1 MNNFVFHNPVKVYF
15 GKGQIAQIAKEIT
28 QDKHVMLTYGG
39 GSIFKNGVYDQ
50 VKQALKNH
58 RITEFGGIEPNPRY
72 ATLMKAV
79 EKVKSE
85 KIDFLLAVGGGSVAD
100 GTKFIAAASL
110 YAGDPWDFC
119 SKNVRIQQ
127 ALPIGVVLTL
137 PATGSEMNGNSVIT
151 HEELKEKR
159 AFSSPLVY
167 PVFSIMDP
175 ETTYSLPLKQV
186 SNGIIDTFVHT
197 TEQYLTYP
205 VQAPL
210 QDRFAESILRTLLD
224 EAPKVFHQ
232 PNDYDTR
239 ANLMWCSTMA
249 LNGIIGVGVPSD
261 WATHGIGH
269 MLTALHGLDHAVTLA
284 IVLPGVLQVMQ
295 AEKKEKLLQYAARV
309 WNITEGTE
317 DHRIDK
323 AIELTEEFFNNLGV
337 KTRLS
342 QYEIGPDTVDV
353 IVKRFSEPSPVR
365 MGERGSINPDKIR
378 EILISRL

>member
-1 MNNFVFHNPVKVYF
+1 M
-15 GKGQIAQIAKEIT
+15 
-28 QDKHVMLTYGG
+28 
-39 GSIFKNGVYDQ
+39 
-50 VKQALKNH
+50 
-58 RITEFGGIEPNPRY
+58 
-72 ATLMKAV
+72 
-79 EKVKSE
+79 
-85 KIDFLLAVGGGSVAD
+85 
-100 GTKFIAAASL
+100 
-110 YAGDPWDFC
+110 
-119 SKNVRIQQ
+119 
-127 ALPIGVVLTL
+127 
-137 PATGSEMNGNSVIT
+137 IT
-151 HEELKEKR
+151 HEELTEKR

-167 PVFSIMDP
+167 PVFSVMDP

-239 ANLMWCSTMA
+239 ANLMWSSTMA

-261 WATHGIGH
+261 WSTHGIGH
-269 MLTALHGLDHAVTLA
+269 MLTAMHGLDHAVTLA
-284 IVLPGVLQVMQ
+284 IVLPGVLQVMR

-317 DHRIDK
+317 NHRIDK

-342 QYEIGPDTVDV
+342 QYEIGPDTIDT

-365 MGERGSINPDKIR
+365 MGERGSINPERIR
-378 EILISRL
+378 EILTSRL

>member
-1 MNNFVFHNPVKVYF
+1 MNNFVFHNAVKVYF
-15 GKGQIAQIAKEIT
+15 GKGQIAQIAKEIP
-28 QDKHVMLTYGG
+28 QNKHVMLTYGG

-50 VKQALKNH
+50 VKQALKSH

-79 EKVKSE
+79 EIVKAE

-100 GTKFIAAASL
+100 GTKFIAAAAL
-110 YAGDPWDFC
+110 YDGDPWDFC
-119 SKNVRIQQ
+119 SKNVRIKQ

-151 HEELKEKR
+151 HEALTEKR

-167 PVFSIMDP
+167 PVFSVMDP
-175 ETTYSLPLKQV
+175 ETTYSLPIKQV
-186 SNGIIDTFVHT
+186 ANGIIDTFIHT

-205 VQAPL
+205 VQAHL

-284 IVLPGVLQVMQ
+284 IVLPGVLQVMR

>member
-15 GKGQIAQIAKEIT
+15 GKGQIAQIAKEIP

-50 VKQALKNH
+50 VKQALKSH

-79 EKVKSE
+79 EIVKAE

-119 SKNVRIQQ
+119 SKNVRIKQ

-151 HEELKEKR
+151 HEELTEKR

-167 PVFSIMDP
+167 PVFSVMDP

-239 ANLMWCSTMA
+239 ANLMWSSTMA

-261 WATHGIGH
+261 WSTHGIGH
-269 MLTALHGLDHAVTLA
+269 MLTAMHGLDHAVTLA
-284 IVLPGVLQVMQ
+284 IVLPGVLQVMR

-317 DHRIDK
+317 NHRIDK

-342 QYEIGPDTVDV
+342 QYEIGPDTIDT

-365 MGERGSINPDKIR
+365 MGERGSINPERIR
-378 EILISRL
+378 EILTSRL